1 MSNFKGRSRCESVR
15 NSLNDYL
22 DGQLSAAL
30 RGPFRAHLQR
40 CPGCR
45 SAMDRESR
53 LRALIGD
60 MEQQSSPAGLEN
72 RVLSTVFAQVPLR
85 EEVVERPVRSW
96 RPRRVLLPVALLILM
111 LALGQWLRPDASKN
125 LRDRA
130 AYAMI
135 EGSKEIGGA
144 LGGLEVARQ
153 AGEQLTRPARDK
165 AASLLRVERTLVNAI
180 PSELVALIL
189 LVAFT
194 PIVLVFTLYRVRIKG
209 VLSHVIVHPLFS

>member
-1 MSNFKGRSRCESVR
+1 LSKFKGRSRCESVR

-22 DGQLSAAL
+22 DGRLSAAL
-30 RGPFRAHLQR
+30 RGPLRAHIQR

-45 SAMDRESR
+45 NALDRESR

-60 MEQQSSPAGLEN
+60 MDQQPSPAGLEN
-72 RVLSTVFAQVPLR
+72 RILAAVYAQVPLR
-85 EEVVERPVRSW
+85 EKVVDRPARMR
-96 RPRRVLLPVALLILM
+96 RPRWVLLPMALLIL
-111 LALGQWLRPDASKN
+111 LVALGQWLRPDTSRE

-130 AYAMI
+130 TYVMV
-135 EGSKEIGGA
+135 ESGKELGGA
-144 LGGLEVARQ
+144 LGGLELARQ

-180 PSELVALIL
+180 PSEFVALIL

-209 VLSHVIVHPLFS
+209 VLSHVIVHPLFA